1 MSTRYVWSRHSVSIQ
16 TNNTGVMGYQ
26 FTAEY
31 YGDGR
36 ETLQWYRS
44 KSTTVDPEDGQAQ
57 LVDPEEVFLPGAS
70 IGSPRIYDMS
80 GYHYYAVVTDVSTG
94 LATRYPTAG
103 LCYSGRIRATSRSE
117 PSTSGGGVMVRSYE
131 VTSYFAV
138 NELVPGNL
146 LNYISSATAD
156 TYPQNG
162 LFGNFLPQGKWYKYQ
177 GSDSIDPSKVEYIS
191 SLGYLKGGEQMT
203 LKVTP
208 RNNTY
213 GGTVSYQYEV
223 QLNGGS
229 SWITLQITE
238 ATSLSYTIPKG
249 TRTFRAR
256 VQARDDMGFTSST
269 WVYGPQTTVVNNSV
283 PTVPA
288 GLILPQN
295 IFGGEPFIVTWRSA
309 SDVDGNL
316 AGYKLERS
324 LDNGSWE
331 TVYTGRYT
339 THRDVVHKGAL
350 RVAYRV
356 KAYDEDGDA
365 SDYSPIITRT
375 VINNSPPTI
384 ICELSGDLGT
394 KTAGFTVS
402 YTVTDVDGGD
412 VTVVERVGTLIKRR
426 FTATLGQPNSFQI
439 TGDYFMRLLNGPQ
452 TVQIVAIDAGG
463 RSASHELTFTK
474 AVHSMSVTLI
484 NPLEVEESIS
494 VAILSVLG
502 QIPEDANFQV
512 MVTNN
517 AKDAEPVW
525 QDATRDIR
533 AERNI
538 VFANKVQANGPAF
551 NFKLTASRGQSGQG
565 GYVKVLKG
573 AFQ

>member
-1 MSTRYVWSRHSVSIQ
+1 MSTRYVWSRHTIGHQIHTTEVQ
-16 TNNTGVMGYQ
+16 EKQ
-26 FTAEY
+26 FTAEW
-31 YGDGR
+31 YGDARG
-36 ETLQWYRS
+36 TLQWYGA
-44 KSTTVDPEDGQAQ
+44 KSCTVGEDGQLQ
-57 LVDPEEVFLPGAS
+57 LVDQTALHVPAPAAG
-70 IGSPRIYDMS
+70 GRRIYDMS
-80 GYHYYAVVTDVSTG
+80 EYYYYAVFTDVSTG
-94 LATRYPTAG
+94 LKTRYPTVG
-103 LCYSGRIRATSRSE
+103 LCCAGSITVTSRIE
-117 PSTSGGGVMVRSYE
+117 AAPQGGRMVVHSYA
-131 VTSYFAV
+131 VTSCLSTVEAV
-138 NELVPGNL
+138 AAELQGYV
-146 LNYISSATAD
+146 SSAASGA
-156 TYPQNG
+156 YPQDG
-162 LFGNFLPQGKWYKYQ
+162 ASGDRWYKYQ
-177 GSDSIDPSKVEYIS
+177 GSDSIDPAKVEYIS

-223 QLNGGS
+223 QLNGGG

-249 TRTFRAR
+249 TSTFRAR
-256 VQARDDMGFTSST
+256 VQARDDMGCTSST
-269 WVYGPQTTVVNNSV
+269 WVYGPQTTVVNNSA
-283 PTVPA
+283 PTAPA

-339 THRDVVHKGAL
+339 AHRDVVHKGAL

-356 KAYDEDGDA
+356 KAYDEDGDE

-412 VTVVERVGTLIKRR
+412 VTVVERVGALIKRR

-452 TVQIVAIDAGG
+452 TVQIVATDAGG
-463 RSASHELTFTK
+463 RIASHELTFTK

-484 NPLEVEESIS
+484 NPLEVEASIS

-533 AERNI
+533 AGQNI